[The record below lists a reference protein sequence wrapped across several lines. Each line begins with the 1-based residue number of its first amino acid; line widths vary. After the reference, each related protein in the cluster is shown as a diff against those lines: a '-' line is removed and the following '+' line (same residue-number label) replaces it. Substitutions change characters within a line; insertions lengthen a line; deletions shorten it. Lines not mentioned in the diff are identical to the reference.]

1 MNKRNLTVSL
11 MLVFVILLGSFS
23 SIIKA
28 VELENIEEKVIEN
41 SKNIKVEIPVLK
53 NLKDKTEEAKLNR
66 QIETNAKNELQTFKD
81 EIKKIDDSELNISYM
96 IRSTDKYLSFYIEV
110 DKNVDMMAH
119 DEVKREYYTIDL
131 ETGKLV
137 TLEELFDY
145 SPDYKFMV
153 NNQIREYIENDKEN
167 YYDGKEAFI
176 TIKDNQDFYID
187 RNKNIRVV
195 FDKYEI
201 APGSTGFPEFIV
213 TKEIAPTKYYYSKN
227 YNFKFTLPPAWD
239 KKVRVVEDKNIT
251 RFIYTPENPIHKES
265 EIFKIEAVENYKES
279 KEDIV
284 LGKDGK
290 CVYVGKVIYSDIY
303 DKDTTEKERYD
314 VARDV
319 LDGVEQLFEIDKN
332 LNKLDVV
339 LLNGKEYKLK
349 DRIIKDENG
358 TRFIPVAEVLRELGY
373 KVEWNQKNFVVTSRK
388 GNVESQI
395 YTRENRYSINK
406 ALVILK
412 DKAILKNGRTYV
424 PVEYFSDV
432 LNLDTSLV
440 NNTLSIKTK

>member
-1 MNKRNLTVSL
+1 
-11 MLVFVILLGSFS
+11 I
-23 SIIKA
+23 
-28 VELENIEEKVIEN
+28 
-41 SKNIKVEIPVLK
+41 
-53 NLKDKTEEAKLNR
+53 
-66 QIETNAKNELQTFKD
+66 
-81 EIKKIDDSELNISYM
+81 
-96 IRSTDKYLSFYIEV
+96 
-110 DKNVDMMAH
+110 
-119 DEVKREYYTIDL
+119 
-131 ETGKLV
+131 
-137 TLEELFDY
+137 
-145 SPDYKFMV
+145 
-153 NNQIREYIENDKEN
+153 
-167 YYDGKEAFI
+167 
-176 TIKDNQDFYID
+176 
-187 RNKNIRVV
+187 
-195 FDKYEI
+195 
-201 APGSTGFPEFIV
+201 
-213 TKEIAPTKYYYSKN
+213 
-227 YNFKFTLPPAWD
+227 
-239 KKVRVVEDKNIT
+239 EDKNTT
-251 RFIYTPENPIHKES
+251 RFIYTPQNPKLAES
-265 EIFKIEAVENYKES
+265 EIFKIEAIENYKES

-290 CVYVGKVIYSDIY
+290 YVYVGKVIYSDIY

-332 LNKLDVV
+332 LNRLDVV

-424 PVEYFSDV
+424 PVEYFSEV